1 MEIGMVGF
9 VDDSNGQ
16 KNSFM
21 GPETDTTL
29 PTTLFKLRHNAQVW
43 SDLLGA
49 SGGALELFK
58 CSCHLLS
65 WSFTKKGDPVL
76 VNTRQPMQHPL
87 EVTDPLTN
95 AEHALIFLSPYTAH
109 KTLGHY
115 KEPAGNQLEQFRQ
128 LHKKS
133 DSSTEFLWKSHL
145 TSKEAWTYYYAWY
158 LPSIGYPLSC
168 SSLTYAQLDRVQRTA
183 MTMIVARCGY
193 NRNTKREIIY
203 GPMVYGGANFRHL
216 YMHQGVGQL
225 SLFMRH
231 WRQPHTLTGKLLK
244 CAVAWIQMTAG
255 ASYSIFQR
263 VHEVLPHLESKCLTS
278 MRTFMSHINA
288 SFELDTNGVP
298 PPQRQ
303 HNAHIMEMILE
314 SNQFTALQ
322 IRRLNYCRLYLQVVT
337 ISNITDATGTHLD
350 QSKLHGIPDAKSST
364 TTWIH
369 VHQDRPSEDEW
380 KLWKKANRI
389 WSTIHGE
396 LHTAMGRW
404 LHPRPS
410 QRQQYFAYLHRNR
423 RLYIRVDEMQYQVCT
438 PTINPGEFRFRPR
451 IRTYASIKATPAHP
465 VHVTASRLKPD
476 YWQIHPVMSDI
487 LPQILHNRAQPFEAF
502 INTLQ
507 PWEIDVLRMTTLN
520 SHPNEICEAL
530 FHGLRAA
537 SAP

>member
-1 MEIGMVGF
+1 
-9 VDDSNGQ
+9 
-16 KNSFM
+16 
-21 GPETDTTL
+21 
-29 PTTLFKLRHNAQVW
+29 
-43 SDLLGA
+43 
-49 SGGALELFK
+49 
-58 CSCHLLS
+58 
-65 WSFTKKGDPVL
+65 
-76 VNTRQPMQHPL
+76 
-87 EVTDPLTN
+87 
-95 AEHALIFLSPYTAH
+95 
-109 KTLGHY
+109 
-115 KEPAGNQLEQFRQ
+115 
-128 LHKKS
+128 
-133 DSSTEFLWKSHL
+133 
-145 TSKEAWTYYYAWY
+145 
-158 LPSIGYPLSC
+158 
-168 SSLTYAQLDRVQRTA
+168 
-183 MTMIVARCGY
+183 MTIIVARCGY

-225 SLFMRH
+225 TLFMRH

-244 CAVAWIQMTAG
+244 CADAWTQMTAG
-255 ASYSIFQR
+255 TSYSIFQR
-263 VHEVLPHLESKCLTS
+263 VHEVLPHLESKWLTS
-278 MRTFMSHINA
+278 MRTFMPLINA

-303 HNAHIMEMILE
+303 HDAYIMDMILE

-337 ISNITDATGTHLD
+337 ISDITDATGTHLD
-350 QSKLHGIPDAKSST
+350 QSKLHGIPDAQSST

-410 QRQQYFAYLHRNR
+410 QCQQYFAYLHRNR

-451 IRTYASIKATPAHP
+451 IRTYASIKAAAHP
-465 VHVTASRLKPD
+465 VHVTASRLNPD

-487 LPQILHNRAQPFEAF
+487 PPQILHNRAQTFKAF

-520 SHPNEICEAL
+520 SHPNEYAKHC
-530 FHGLRAA
+530 
-537 SAP
+537 PMD